1 MRIVVDT
8 NVIVSRA
15 LFPHSVAGEALK
27 RIEKHHTWLMS
38 DATSKEL
45 ATVLLRPKFA
55 RYITTDDVSGLLARV
70 RQITETVPIL
80 HTITACRDP
89 KDDMFLELALNGGAQ
104 YLISGDADL
113 LALHPFRGVS
123 IVTPAAFLLVL

>member
-15 LFPHSVAGEALK
+15 LFPHSVAGEVLK
-27 RIEKHHTWLMS
+27 RIENHHTWLMS
-38 DATSKEL
+38 EATSNEL

-55 RYITTDDVSGLLARV
+55 RYITTDDVSGLLARI

-89 KDDMFLELALNGGAQ
+89 KDDMFLELAVNGGAD

-113 LALHPFRGVS
+113 LTLQPFRGVS
-123 IVTPAAFLLVL
+123 ILSPKDFLLI

>member
-15 LFPHSVAGEALK
+15 LFPHSVAGEVLK
-27 RIEKHHTWLMS
+27 RIENHHTWLMS

-55 RYITTDDVSGLLARV
+55 RYITTDEVSGLLARV

-80 HTITACRDP
+80 HTITTCRDP
-89 KDDMFLELALNGGAQ
+89 KDDMFLELAVNGSAQ

-123 IVTPAAFLLVL
+123 ILSPKDFLLI